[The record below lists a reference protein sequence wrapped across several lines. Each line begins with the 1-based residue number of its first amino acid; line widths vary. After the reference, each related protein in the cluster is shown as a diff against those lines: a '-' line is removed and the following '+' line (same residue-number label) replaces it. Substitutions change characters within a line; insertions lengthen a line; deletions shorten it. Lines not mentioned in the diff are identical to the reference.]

1 MLKTNNWILGVTGGI
16 GAGKTA
22 ITTHLQQKGVVV
34 VDADVAAREVVAIGS
49 SGLQAIVDEFGSDIL
64 LADGNLD
71 RAKLRTII
79 FADEQKKQWL
89 NALLHPLIRN
99 TLLAQLSAAQSDY
112 VILSAPLLFENG
124 LDRYCDATLLID
136 VAVETQITRTTSRDE
151 VDTEQVERIIAAQM
165 PRAEKQEKA
174 DYILDNDRPLAQSLL
189 AADKLHDEFLY
200 LAKEKLR
207 INN

>member
-22 ITTHLQQKGVVV
+22 ITAHLQQKGVVV
-34 VDADVAAREVVAIGS
+34 VDADVVAREVVAIGS

-99 TLLAQLSAAQSDY
+99 ALLAQLSAAQSDY

-124 LDRYCDATLLID
+124 LERYCDATLLID

-189 AADKLHDEFLY
+189 AADKLHDEFLN
-200 LAKEKLR
+200 LAKEKLI